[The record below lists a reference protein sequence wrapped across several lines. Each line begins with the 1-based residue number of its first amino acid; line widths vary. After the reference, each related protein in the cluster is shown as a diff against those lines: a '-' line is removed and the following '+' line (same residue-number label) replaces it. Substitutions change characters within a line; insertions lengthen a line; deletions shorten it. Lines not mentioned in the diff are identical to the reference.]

1 MLNELIEKLNKYCSE
16 NEIYDIDD
24 MSKELRDELKAVGF
38 EYVTTVDRDEHRWYV
53 LAENVYSV
61 IVDGEKHYLGVM
73 EVETLKSECMSVS
86 DCECEIKFYEMEQY
100 TTVSY
105 RRKRGEVDG

>member
-16 NEIYDIDD
+16 NNIYDIDD
-24 MSKELRDELKAVGF
+24 MSDEIWDELEQAKFQHVA
-38 EYVTTVDRDEHRWYV
+38 TVDHDEHRWYV

-61 IVDGEKHYLGVM
+61 LIGGEKHYIGVW
-73 EVETLKSECMSVS
+73 EVDTLKSECMSVE
-86 DCECEIKFYEMEQY
+86 DCMCEIEFYEMEQF

-105 RRKRGEVDG
+105 RRKEKKA

>member
-24 MSKELRDELKAVGF
+24 LSKKLWDELKEVGF
-38 EYVTTVDRDEHRWYV
+38 KYVTTVDRYEHRWYV

-61 IVDGEKHYLGVM
+61 IIDGEKHYLGVW
-73 EVETLKSECMSVS
+73 EVDTLKSECMSVS
-86 DCECEIKFYEMEQY
+86 DCECEIEFYEMEQF

-105 RRKRGEVDG
+105 RRKGE